1 MALTL
6 TYLDDL
12 ARVRIAVTGLT
23 ADRVRVQRSS
33 DSSPWEPVRGGVSA
47 APSAGALQLDDYEFG
62 SDVAN
67 AYRVVDVDDE
77 SVLESDSITP
87 SLGGKVWLKNVRY
100 PNLNRAVT
108 VQNWSPRTRASRDA
122 ATAIAGRSLPVATSD
137 VRLAPEFTLA
147 LITGDL
153 YDPEHDAQAE
163 AAQLDAILAIGGAWF
178 IHVPAGQPIP
188 GGYVIIGAT
197 SVGRVVD
204 AGRPPYRVEL
214 PCQVIAPPSP
224 LVVGTTLT
232 WDTVRRL
239 WGSWTAL
246 RADADT
252 WRALRDVIGDPIDL
266 EVP

>member
-12 ARVRIAVTGLT
+12 ARVRINVTGLT

-33 DSSPWEPVRGGVSA
+33 DGGPWEPVRGGVSA
-47 APSAGALQLDDYEFG
+47 APSAGDLQLDDYEWPDG
-62 SDVAN
+62 VQST
-67 AYRVVDVDDE
+67 YRVLDAADE

-87 SLGGKVWLKNVRY
+87 SLGGKVWLKHVRY
-100 PNLNRAVT
+100 PNLNRPVT
-108 VQNWSPRTRASRDA
+108 VQNWSPRTRTSRDA
-122 ATAIAGRSLPVATSD
+122 ATPIAGRTLPVSTSD
-137 VRLAPEFTLA
+137 VRLAPEFTLT

-153 YDPEHDAQAE
+153 YDPEHDGEAE
-163 AAQLDAILAIGGAWF
+163 AAQLDAILAVGGVWY

-214 PCQVIAPPSP
+214 PCQVVAPPSP
-224 LVVGTTLT
+224 LIVGTTLT
-232 WDTVRRL
+232 WETVRRL

-246 RADADT
+246 RSDAAT

-266 EVP
+266 EVH

>member
-12 ARVRIAVTGLT
+12 ARVRINVTGLT
-23 ADRVRVQRSS
+23 ADRVRVERSV
-33 DSSPWEPVRGGVSA
+33 DGGPWETVRGGVSA
-47 APSAGALQLDDYEFG
+47 APSAGDLQLDDYEFG
-62 SDVAN
+62 SDVTN
-67 AYRVVDVDDE
+67 AYRLLDADDE

-87 SLGGKVWLKNVRY
+87 SLAGKVWLKHIRY
-100 PNLNRAVT
+100 PLLNRAVT
-108 VQNWSPRTRASRDA
+108 VQNWSPRTRTSRDA
-122 ATAIAGRSLPVATSD
+122 ATPIAGRTLPVATSD
-137 VRLAPEFTLA
+137 VRLAPEFTLT

-153 YDPEHDAQAE
+153 YDPEHDGQAE
-163 AAQLDAILAIGGAWF
+163 AAQLDAILAVGGAWF

-188 GGYVIIGAT
+188 GGYVVIGTT

-204 AGRPPYRVEL
+204 AGRPPYQVEL

-224 LVVGTTLT
+224 MVVGTTLT

-246 RADADT
+246 RADQQT
-252 WRALRDVIGDPIDL
+252 WQALRDVIGDPIDL